1 MSLAVY
7 SETDYPLI
15 RRAYRA
21 VLEFL
26 GQTDNCFIE
35 LNFTDKDTIRAINSQ
50 TRSVDKVTD
59 VLSFPT
65 LSKFEF
71 PLKPENHQDDIDM
84 ETGEIILGEI
94 IICADVAREQAK
106 EYGHSFDREICYLA
120 VHGFLHLFGYD
131 HIKDEDKTIMRRA
144 EETVMS
150 SINLS
155 R

>member
-1 MSLAVY
+1 MSLAIY
-7 SETDYPLI
+7 SDTDYPLI
-15 RRAYRA
+15 RKAYQA
-21 VLEFL
+21 VLDYL
-26 GQTDNCFIE
+26 GQNDNCYVE
-35 LNFTDKDTIRAINSQ
+35 LSFTDRETIKSINLQ
-50 TRSVDKVTD
+50 TRNVDKATD

-65 LSKFEF
+65 LNKFEF
-71 PLKPENHQDDIDM
+71 PLKPENYQDDIDM

-94 IICADVAREQAK
+94 IVCADVAKEQAK

-131 HIKDEDKTIMRRA
+131 HIKDEDKTIMRQA

>member
-1 MSLAVY
+1 MSLAIY
-7 SETDYPLI
+7 SDTDYPLI
-15 RRAYRA
+15 RKAYQA
-21 VLEFL
+21 VLDFL
-26 GQTDNCFIE
+26 RQSDNCFIE
-35 LNFTDKDTIRAINSQ
+35 LSFTDKDTIKAINSQ
-50 TRSVDKVTD
+50 TRNVDKVTD

-65 LSKFEF
+65 LNKFEF
-71 PLKPENHQDDIDM
+71 PLKPEDHQDDVDM

-94 IICADVAREQAK
+94 IICADVAKEQAK

-131 HIKDEDKTIMRRA
+131 HIEDEDKAIMRQA